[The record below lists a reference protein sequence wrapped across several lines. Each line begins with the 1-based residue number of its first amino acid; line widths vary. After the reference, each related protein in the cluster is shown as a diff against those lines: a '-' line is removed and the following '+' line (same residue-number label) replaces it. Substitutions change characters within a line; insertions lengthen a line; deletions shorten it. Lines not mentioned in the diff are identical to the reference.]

1 MNLNHLTDGEL
12 IDYIVKYDTDPV
24 RLRLA
29 KIMDNMPGFILKR
42 LEDVGMDPE
51 TCMFEN
57 NYDPGDWIQHLEN
70 EIEYL
75 SRELHSTQEKLR
87 ERETLTVA
95 DFIEELRHENRRLDI
110 RAQTAEGA
118 RRKAVEDNERTQ
130 KKMKV
135 WTAISTDL
143 S

>member
-1 MNLNHLTDGEL
+1 
-12 IDYIVKYDTDPV
+12 
-24 RLRLA
+24 
-29 KIMDNMPGFILKR
+29 MDNLPGFILQR

-57 NYDPGDWIQHLEN
+57 NYDPGDWIRNLEN

-75 SRELHSTQEKLR
+75 SNELQETQEKLR

-110 RAQTAEGA
+110 RAQTAESA

>member
-1 MNLNHLTDGEL
+1 MNLNHLRDDEL

-57 NYDPGDWIQHLEN
+57 NYDPGDWIQNLEN